1 VYRTIKMNE
10 NAVCDVVKWVMVK
23 DMKPFRLAARENR
36 NEDTIVQVMGP
47 NGPVMIGE
55 GYCTIIAGP
64 CAVENRAD
72 YLNLA
77 QFLAD
82 SGAHLL
88 RGGLF
93 KPRTSPYSFR
103 GLGKEGLEIMKEA
116 RAVTGLPIITEVMDA
131 RDLDYL
137 VGEVDVL
144 QVGSRNMQN
153 YALLD
158 QVGQVNTPILLKRGL
173 SATIEE
179 WLLAAEYI
187 LAQGNSQVIL
197 CERGIRTFEPYTRN
211 TVDIGAVALIKKLS
225 HLPVLVDPSHA
236 TGKWDMVI
244 PVAKAAVAV
253 GADGVMVEVHQD
265 PDRALSD
272 GKQSLNKDNF
282 LIMVDQIKRLAELEN
297 KKVNTR

>member
-1 VYRTIKMNE
+1 M
-10 NAVCDVVKWVMVK
+10 
-23 DMKPFRLAARENR
+23 MKPFQLAARENKK
-36 NEDTIVQVMGP
+36 EDTIIQVTGP
-47 NGPVMIGE
+47 GSSVKIGE

-64 CAVENRAD
+64 CAVENRDD
-72 YLNLA
+72 YIELA
-77 QFLAD
+77 QFLAH

-103 GLGKEGLEIMKEA
+103 GLGKEGLDILKEA
-116 RAVTGLPIITEVMDA
+116 RLATGLPVITEVMDV

-137 VGEVDVL
+137 VGEVDIL

-158 QVGQVNTPILLKRGL
+158 QLGQINTPILLKRGL
-173 SATIEE
+173 AATIEE

-187 LAQGNSQVIL
+187 LARGNGQVIL

-211 TVDIGAVALIKKLS
+211 TVDIGAVALVKNLS

-244 PVAKAAVAV
+244 PVAKAAIAA
-253 GADGVMVEVHQD
+253 GADGVMVEVHQN
-265 PDRALSD
+265 PDYALSD
-272 GKQSLNKDNF
+272 GKQSLTPDNF
-282 LIMVDQIKRLAELEN
+282 RKMLKQVTDIAKLEGKIM
-297 KKVNTR
+297 NTEEKM

>member
-1 VYRTIKMNE
+1 
-10 NAVCDVVKWVMVK
+10 
-23 DMKPFRLAARENR
+23 MKPFELAARENKK
-36 NEDTIVQVMGP
+36 EDTIIEITGP
-47 NGPVMIGE
+47 GSSVKIGE

-64 CAVENRAD
+64 CAVENRDD
-72 YLNLA
+72 YIELA
-77 QFLAD
+77 QFLAR

-103 GLGKEGLEIMKEA
+103 GLGKEGLDILKEA
-116 RAVTGLPIITEVMDA
+116 RLATGLPVITEVMDI

-137 VGEVDVL
+137 VGEVDIL

-158 QVGQVNTPILLKRGL
+158 ELGKLDTPVLLKRGF

-187 LAQGNSQVIL
+187 LAQGNGQVIL

-211 TVDIGAVALIKKLS
+211 TVDIGAVALVKKLS
-225 HLPVLVDPSHA
+225 HLPVMVDPSHA

-244 PVAKAAVAV
+244 PVAKAAIAA

-265 PDRALSD
+265 PDHALSD

-282 LIMVDQIKRLAELEN
+282 LIMVNQIHRLADME
-297 KKVNTR
+297 KKKLNTR

>member
-1 VYRTIKMNE
+1 
-10 NAVCDVVKWVMVK
+10 MVRE
-23 DMKPFRLAARENR
+23 MKPFRLAARETK
-36 NEDTIVQVMGP
+36 NEDTIVHVMGP
-47 NGPVMIGE
+47 SGTVKIGE

-64 CAVENRAD
+64 CAVENRDD
-72 YLNLA
+72 YLILA
-77 QFLAD
+77 HFLAR

-116 RAVTGLPIITEVMDA
+116 RAATGLPVITEVMDA

-137 VGEVDVL
+137 VGEVDIL

-158 QVGQVNTPILLKRGL
+158 QLGQVGTPILLKRGF

-187 LAQGNSQVIL
+187 LAQGNPQVIL

-211 TVDIGAVALIKKLS
+211 TVDIGAVALVKKLS

-244 PVAKAAVAV
+244 PVAKAAVAA

-272 GKQSLNKDNF
+272 GKQSLTKENF
-282 LIMVDQIKRLAELEN
+282 LKMVEQIGRLADLEH
-297 KKVNTR
+297 KEINTR

>member
-1 VYRTIKMNE
+1 
-10 NAVCDVVKWVMVK
+10 MVK
-23 DMKPFRLAARENR
+23 EMKPFRLASRETK
-36 NEDTIVQVMGP
+36 NEDTIVRVTGP
-47 NGPVMIGE
+47 RESVSIGE
-55 GYCTIIAGP
+55 GYCTVIAGP
-64 CAVENRAD
+64 CAVENRDD
-72 YLNLA
+72 YVTLA
-77 QFLAD
+77 QFLAK

-103 GLGKEGLEIMKEA
+103 GLGKEGLEIMKDA
-116 RAVTGLPIITEVMDA
+116 RAATGLPIITEVMDV
-131 RDLDYL
+131 RDLDHL
-137 VGEVDVL
+137 VGEVDIL

-158 QVGQVNTPILLKRGL
+158 ELGQVGTPILLKRGF

-187 LAQGNSQVIL
+187 LAQGNPQVIL

-244 PVAKAAVAV
+244 PVAKAAVAA

-265 PDRALSD
+265 PDQALSD
-272 GKQSLNKDNF
+272 GKQSLTRDNF
-282 LIMVDQIKRLAELEN
+282 IKMVDQISRLADLEN
-297 KKVNTR
+297 KKINTR

>member
-1 VYRTIKMNE
+1 
-10 NAVCDVVKWVMVK
+10 
-23 DMKPFRLAARENR
+23 
-36 NEDTIVQVMGP
+36 
-47 NGPVMIGE
+47 MIGE

-64 CAVENRAD
+64 CAVESRED
-72 YLNLA
+72 YLELA
-77 QFLAD
+77 QFLAQ
-82 SGAHLL
+82 SGAHIL

-103 GLGKEGLEIMKEA
+103 GLGREGLEIMKEA
-116 RAVTGLPIITEVMDA
+116 RQLTGLPVITEVMDV

-137 VGEVDVL
+137 APEVDIL

-158 QVGQVNTPILLKRGL
+158 QLGQTNIPVLLKRGF

-187 LAQGNSQVIL
+187 LAQGNPQVIL

-211 TVDIGAVALIKKLS
+211 TVDIGAVAMVKKLS

-236 TGKWDMVI
+236 TGKWDLVI
-244 PVAKAAVAV
+244 PVAKAAVAA

-265 PDRALSD
+265 PERALSD

-282 LIMVDQIKRLAELEN
+282 LKLVERLEGIAALEHKIVDQ
-297 KKVNTR
+297 NTR

>member
-1 VYRTIKMNE
+1 
-10 NAVCDVVKWVMVK
+10 MVK
-23 DMKPFRLAARENR
+23 DMKPFRLAARETK
-36 NEDTIVQVMGP
+36 NEDTIVQIMGP
-47 NGPVMIGE
+47 GQPVMIGE

-64 CAVENRAD
+64 CAVENRED
-72 YLNLA
+72 YLGLA
-77 QFLAD
+77 QFLAG
-82 SGAHLL
+82 SGAHIL

-153 YALLD
+153 YTLLD
-158 QVGQVNTPILLKRGL
+158 QLGQINTPVLLKRGF

-187 LAQGNSQVIL
+187 LVQGNNQVIL

-211 TVDIGAVALIKKLS
+211 TVDIGAVALIKRLS

-244 PVAKAAVAV
+244 PVAKAAIAA
-253 GADGVMVEVHQD
+253 GADGVMVEVHQE
-265 PDRALSD
+265 PERALSD

-282 LIMVDQIKRLAELEN
+282 LKMIEQIKRLADLEN
-297 KKVNTR
+297 KKVQTR